1 MAKLR
6 ALWSGSLPL
15 GEAFWTYAV
24 SVGLAINLLTF
35 LLFLILLSWDRPIAA
50 LMVGHVF
57 TVPYNLVAL
66 VGVWRSA
73 ARYEGERIH
82 AHLARIVTLVGMA
95 ALGGSEAP
103 GPHHA
108 AALRCAQFR
117 TDDQG
122 RRRAAI
128 GEPTA
133 ANELRWRPVGRRRA
147 LARPGSPEGDRARR
161 R

>member
-57 TVPYNLVAL
+57 TVPYNFVAL

-82 AHLARIVTLVGMA
+82 AHLARIVTLVGMV
-95 ALGGSEAP
+95 LLSV
-103 GPHHA
+103 
-108 AALRCAQFR
+108 F
-117 TDDQG
+117 
-122 RRRAAI
+122 
-128 GEPTA
+128 
-133 ANELRWRPVGRRRA
+133 
-147 LARPGSPEGDRARR
+147 
-161 R
+161 